1 VRPELNE
8 RARLLRALDMDPL
21 DRVPCVSPL
30 QTGTVELMEQS
41 GCFWPQAFRD
51 PEQMYGLS
59 RAGHDIAG
67 LEGVR
72 VPFDVTVEASALGAS
87 TGREGGDR
95 QPSISRTALN
105 DREELDRL
113 EVIEP
118 SACAATAAV
127 LSTVD
132 LLSSQMEGVP
142 VICGIVAPFMLACQM
157 LSIEQTLM
165 NIVRDPSFVRMLVRK
180 AENFDQMYLVSALNA
195 GADVITLIDAAASG
209 DILSA
214 QQYEEHALPSEI
226 GMALRTRFGGGRSIL
241 HICGQTGHLLGSIKG
256 SGAMALSV
264 DQCMDLAKVR
274 EILNGRMSLIGNV
287 SPTESLLFGT
297 PGEVESE
304 SRACLD
310 HDVNVLAPGCGLAP
324 RTPPGNVQAMVRTAK
339 EAPCSRR

>member
-1 VRPELNE
+1 VRPQLNE

-41 GCFWPQAFRD
+41 GCSWPQAFRD

-87 TGREGGDR
+87 TGREGVDR

-105 DREELDRL
+105 DLEGLDRL
-113 EVIEP
+113 EVVEP
-118 SACAATAAV
+118 SAGAATAAV
-127 LSTVD
+127 LSAVD
-132 LLSSQMEGVP
+132 LLSCRMEGVP

-180 AENFDQMYLVSALNA
+180 AESFDQMYVVSALNA

-214 QQYEEHALPSEI
+214 QQYEEHALPSET
-226 GMALRTRFGGGRSIL
+226 GMALRTRFGGGRSVL

-256 SGAMALSV
+256 SGATALSV

-274 EILNGRMSLIGNV
+274 EILNGEMALIGNV

-304 SRACLD
+304 SRACLEQG
-310 HDVNVLAPGCGLAP
+310 VNVLAPGCGLAP
-324 RTPPGNVQAMVRTAK
+324 RTPTRNVLAMVRTAK
-339 EAPCSRR
+339 GASFAHR

>member
-1 VRPELNE
+1 MRPELNE
-8 RARLLRALDMDPL
+8 RARLLRALDMDQL

-72 VPFDVTVEASALGAS
+72 VPFDVTVEASVLGAL
-87 TGREGGDR
+87 TGREGVDR
-95 QPSISRTALN
+95 QPSIFRTALN

-113 EVIEP
+113 EVVEP
-118 SACAATAAV
+118 SSGAATAAV
-127 LSTVD
+127 LSAVE
-132 LLSSQMEGVP
+132 LLSSRMEEVP

-165 NIVRDPSFVRMLVRK
+165 NIVRDPSFVRILVRK
-180 AENFDQMYLVSALNA
+180 AESFDQMYVMSAIGA
-195 GADVITLIDAAASG
+195 GADVITMIDAAASG
-209 DILSA
+209 DILSLE
-214 QQYEEHALPSEI
+214 QYEEYALPSET
-226 GMALRTRFGGGRSIL
+226 GMALRVRFGGGRSVL
-241 HICGQTGHLLGSIKG
+241 HICGRTGTLHGSIRR
-256 SGAMALSV
+256 SGATALSV
-264 DQCMDLAKVR
+264 DQCMDLAEVKG
-274 EILNGRMSLIGNV
+274 ILDGKMALIGNV

-297 PGEVESE
+297 PGDVESE

-324 RTPPGNVQAMVRTAK
+324 RTPTGNVQAMVRTAK